1 MTYLIGS
8 RIIPP
13 GYNKIKKCPFIKVDS
28 KSKKIVA
35 TGANSIDGYKALA
48 WCSSK
53 NGEMILS
60 SELVK
65 FNDALAFCKENNG
78 QLWTPNGRLITS
90 DVPDKQGLSNG
101 NWSTHYDVLK
111 IFDLFSK
118 ETKISKGPI
127 PFGPSNDIQIAWT
140 NIHRIKEIQILVSVI

>member
-13 GYNKIKKCPFIKVDS
+13 GYNKIKNCPFIKVDS

-48 WCSSK
+48 WCTLN

-60 SELVK
+60 SERVK
-65 FNDALAFCKENNG
+65 FNDAFAFCKKNNG
-78 QLWTPNGRLITS
+78 QLWTPEGRLITS
-90 DVPDKQGLSNG
+90 DFPDKQGLSNG
-101 NWSTHYDVLK
+101 NWSSHYNVLK
-111 IFDLFSK
+111 IFNLFFE
-118 ETKISKGPI
+118 ETKISKGSI
-127 PFGPSNDIQIAWT
+127 PFESSNDIQIAWT
-140 NIHRIKEIQILVSVI
+140 NIHRIKEIQILVM